1 MLGTNYN
8 YGLDFRKILQ
18 KYIFVSN
25 FTGLNYFQFSPLKYR
40 LQSLQ
45 INNKK
50 VERSNI
56 VTNEGIFHAADY
68 FFAFFFG
75 DLPMADCNFLSA
87 CCFLSLS
94 GLLSCCCS

>member
-8 YGLDFRKILQ
+8 YRLDFRKILQ

-50 VERSNI
+50 VERSDI
-56 VTNEGIFHAADY
+56 VTNEGIFTT
-68 FFAFFFG
+68 G
-75 DLPMADCNFLSA
+75 
-87 CCFLSLS
+87 
-94 GLLSCCCS
+94 GLLFCLLFW

>member
-8 YGLDFRKILQ
+8 YRLDFRKILQ

-50 VERSNI
+50 VERSDI
-56 VTNEGIFHAADY
+56 VTNEWIFTP
-68 FFAFFFG
+68 G
-75 DLPMADCNFLSA
+75 
-87 CCFLSLS
+87 
-94 GLLSCCCS
+94 GLLFCLLFW

>member
-1 MLGTNYN
+1 MNLSTEIKCRYVLGTNYN
-8 YGLDFRKILQ
+8 YRLDFRKILQ

-50 VERSNI
+50 VERSDI
-56 VTNEGIFHAADY
+56 VTNEGIFTP
-68 FFAFFFG
+68 G
-75 DLPMADCNFLSA
+75 
-87 CCFLSLS
+87 
-94 GLLSCCCS
+94 GLLFCLLFW